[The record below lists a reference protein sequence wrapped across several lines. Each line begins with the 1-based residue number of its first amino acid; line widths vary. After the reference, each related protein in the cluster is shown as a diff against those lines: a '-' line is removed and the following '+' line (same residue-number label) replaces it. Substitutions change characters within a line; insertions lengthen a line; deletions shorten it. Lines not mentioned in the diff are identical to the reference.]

1 MLLGVLLVA
10 LVVTA
15 GVLGWQLREAQAEE
29 DRRVQIMQAATEHA
43 VDFLSVDYRQV
54 RRDTAKVIEGA
65 AGQFRR
71 QYVSSRGRLESL
83 VRDNES
89 VSRGKVL
96 SVGLVSADADSAR
109 AIVVADSSVRNL
121 ASPRPQPRHYRL
133 QLDLV
138 RQGERWLV
146 SSLQFVG

>member
-43 VDFLSVDYRQV
+43 VAFLSVDYRQV

>member
-1 MLLGVLLVA
+1 MLLGALLVA